1 MITREYNEADGI
13 KIFDADID
21 ESHTDYN
28 AKGLDNLYSKKRS
41 TSGLSL
47 EKSLYYCTFKGT

>member
-28 AKGLDNLYSKKRS
+28 AKGLKFRCQVFTFNFNSNMIDSKK
-41 TSGLSL
+41 
-47 EKSLYYCTFKGT
+47 